1 MSKKMLVSILGLLL
15 VASMVLSACQPVT
28 EEPTPEEPMVTEEPV
43 ATAEP
48 TPEEPAGPTTTRH
61 GGWLD
66 QVVVVEE
73 PSDDAAIA
81 RLQAGDLNIHANGIS
96 NGDKFQNVLG
106 MPELSYVRHNGLMNE
121 LTFNPAG
128 PVLDNGKLNPFAV
141 AKVREAMNW
150 LVDRDYIV
158 EEIMGGLGVPK
169 WISFNF
175 ADSDYARYADII
187 APLEQYYAH
196 NPEKA
201 EQVITAEM
209 ETLGA
214 TKGADGKWMYNNEP
228 VELIFLIRNEDERRD
243 IGDYV
248 GNLLEDLGFT
258 VTRSYKS
265 SAEAAPIWQN
275 SIPSEGQWHLYTA
288 GWGATVIARDDGTDF
303 GYFYTTLA
311 GGTTLDQYWVVEPEF
326 YELAERLWNNEFTS
340 MEERRELF
348 AQALPM
354 ALENSNRVWLVDRKS
369 FTAFRNDVEV
379 TYDLAAGVSGSSI
392 WGPTLRYKDQ
402 EGGSIKMSMPS
413 ILTQPWNVIAGSNWL
428 YDMSLIRAVS
438 NQGTMFDPY
447 TGLAWPNRI
456 ERAELTVME
465 GLPVTKTL
473 DWIDLN
479 FAPQIDV
486 PADAW
491 FDWDAA
497 SQTFITV
504 GEAHPEGLT
513 ANLKSVVYYPED
525 LYETVKW
532 HDGSNFD
539 IADVVMFIIMRYF
552 DQAKEDSA
560 IYDPAAVARYSA
572 FAATFKGIRIISE
585 DPLVI
590 EWYDDS
596 YQLDAELSISI
607 QTLWP
612 YYRQGESPWHS
623 LTLGILAEEKDL
635 ATFSGSKSTEL
646 EVERLSYLA
655 GPTLEILKAQLDEA
669 ITTNYIPFAPTLS
682 QYITAE
688 EAIERYQNL
697 RDWYAIQGH
706 FWLGTGGY
714 YVDKAFPVEGTI
726 TLRQNSDCVDLAD
739 RWSNFG
745 LPKIAVAELEG
756 PVQLKVG
763 EEAAVDIY
771 VSTEAGDPYL
781 QADLSEVK
789 FIVFNANQ
797 EIAFTGIAEFVEEGY
812 YKAVLPASETIQLPT
827 GSTRILV
834 VVVPFVVNLPAFE
847 SVEVVTVE

>member
-1 MSKKMLVSILGLLL
+1 MSKKLFLSFLGLLL
-15 VASMVLSACQPVT
+15 IASMVLSACQTATEVPT
-28 EEPTPEEPMVTEEPV
+28 SEPTQEPLPSEEP
-43 ATAEP
+43 TAEP
-48 TPEEPAGPTTTRH
+48 TEEVPAAPTTTRH

-66 QVVVVEE
+66 TVVVVEE

-81 RLQAGDLNIHANGIS
+81 RLEAGDLDIHANGIS
-96 NGDKFQNVLG
+96 NGDKFQTVQS
-106 MPELSYVRHNGLMNE
+106 MPELGYVRHNGLMNE

-128 PVLDNGKLNPFAV
+128 PVFDTGKLNPFAV

-150 LVDRDYIV
+150 LVDREYIV

-169 WISFNF
+169 WVSFNF
-175 ADSDYARYADII
+175 ADSDYARYADVI
-187 APLEQYYAH
+187 APLEQKYAH
-196 NPEKA
+196 NPGKA

-214 TKGADGKWMYNNEP
+214 TKGADGKWMYNDEP
-228 VELIFLIRNEDERRD
+228 VELIFLIRTEDERRE

-248 GNLLEDLGFT
+248 ATLLEDLGFT

-311 GGTTLDQYWVVEPEF
+311 GGTTLDQYWVSTPEF

-340 MEERRELF
+340 MEERGEMI

-369 FTAFRNDVEV
+369 FTAFQNNVEV

-402 EGGSIKMSMPS
+402 EGGSMMMSMPS

-456 ERAELTVME
+456 ERAEMTVVE
-465 GLPVTKTL
+465 GLPVTSTL
-473 DWIDLN
+473 DWITLD

-513 ANLKSVVYYPED
+513 ANMKSVVYYPED
-525 LYETVKW
+525 LYETVRW

-539 IADVVMFIIMRYF
+539 IADVVMYIIMRYF
-552 DQAKEDSA
+552 DQAKEESP
-560 IYDPAAVARYSA
+560 IYDPSAVARYNA
-572 FAATFKGIRIISE
+572 FAGTFKGLRIVSE
-585 DPLVI
+585 DPLVV

-596 YQLDAELSISI
+596 YQLDAELGIF
-607 QTLWP
+607 TLWP

-623 LTLGILAEEKDL
+623 LTLGIMAEEKSL
-635 ATFSGSKSTEL
+635 ATFSGAKSTEL

-655 GPTLEILKAQLDEA
+655 GPTLQILKDQLDEA
-669 ITTNYIPFAPTLS
+669 IANSYIPYAPTLS
-682 QYITAE
+682 QYITPE
-688 EAIERYQNL
+688 EAVERYQNL

-726 TLRQNSDCVDLAD
+726 TLRNNPDCVDLAD

-756 PVQLKVG
+756 PAQVKIG
-763 EEAAVDIY
+763 DEATVDIFI
-771 VSTEAGDPYL
+771 STEAGEPYL

-797 EIAFTGIAEFVEEGY
+797 EIAFSGVAEFVEEGY
-812 YKAVLPASETIQLPT
+812 YKAVLPASETIQLT
-827 GSTRILV
+827 AGSTRVLV

-847 SVEVVTVE
+847 SIEFVTVE